1 MKSDQDEMK
10 TEIEKRKKKKNTD
23 THTNNVLCISN
34 QQENQDVIVNT
45 HTPLKMTKKKH
56 TVKNKKKQLKQTRT
70 QQIN

>member
-10 TEIEKRKKKKNTD
+10 TEIEKRKKKNTN

-45 HTPLKMTKKKH
+45 HTPLKMTKKKNTH
-56 TVKNKKKQLKQTRT
+56 SKK
-70 QQIN
+70 